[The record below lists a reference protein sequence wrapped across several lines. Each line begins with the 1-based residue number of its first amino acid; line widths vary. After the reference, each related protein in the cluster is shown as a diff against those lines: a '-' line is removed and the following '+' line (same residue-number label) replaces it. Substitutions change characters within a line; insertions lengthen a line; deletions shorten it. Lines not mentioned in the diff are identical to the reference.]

1 MHYRPRWVPRTGH
14 VASADRMSRE
24 FMRAEGVLTNLDQ
37 NNMKDA
43 GFATADLTEPMIP
56 SAKST
61 TLVRNSAG
69 ILLTNPNA
77 GGGEALTRTT
87 APGTPEVDRGEWVPV
102 FDGAGT
108 GTTAELSFDAHTTM
122 PIFVIGQIQGQAI
135 LGASAPYMSLGL
147 RLVLN
152 GTPGDVVCRAPLVQ
166 DAVVTVVQSVYVE
179 EVFIVPPGRHTLS
192 MQATDYRDGDTNI
205 VSVTNR
211 TTIAYG
217 FAR

>member
-1 MHYRPRWVPRTGH
+1 MSAV
-14 VASADRMSRE
+14 VADRMSRE

-43 GFATADLTEPMIP
+43 GFATPDLAAPMTP

-61 TLVRNSAG
+61 TLVRN
-69 ILLTNPNA
+69 A
-77 GGGEALTRTT
+77 GGLLLIDPAAGTPEALTRVV
-87 APGTPEVDRGEWVPV
+87 APAVPLVDRGEWVPV

-122 PIFVIGQIQGQAI
+122 PMFIIGQIRCSVVA
-135 LGASAPYMSLGL
+135 GASAPYMNLGL

-152 GTPGDVVCRAPLVQ
+152 GTPGDVVCRVPLVQ
-166 DAVVTVVQSVYVE
+166 DAGATVVQSPYVE
-179 EVFIVPPGRHTLS
+179 EVFIVPPGRHTVS
-192 MQATDYRDGDTNI
+192 MQATDYRDGDTDI
-205 VSVTNR
+205 VNVTNR
-211 TTIAYG
+211 TIIAYG